1 MEQPPPLPNE
11 PIDLVVE
18 LVTLHRDDNGE
29 YEDEH
34 VVEYR
39 NSRWFHGISISSYSY
54 SKLLQC

>member
-1 MEQPPPLPNE
+1 MEAPLPQPNE

-54 SKLLQC
+54 SKLL